1 MFNYAQL
8 REVLIGIA
16 AQLEGTVRDVT
27 SKSLGETRIK
37 LEEEAFNL
45 VVLGQFKR
53 GKSTFINALLGES
66 ILPTA
71 ITPLTSVVTILRY
84 GPKLKVE
91 VEYLNGR
98 LEEIDIAGLPAFI
111 TERKNP
117 QNKKEVKEVTVFYPS
132 QYLKGGVRIIDTPGA
147 GSVYSHN
154 TEAAYAYLPYAD
166 AGIFIVSVDPPLS
179 RSEHQFL
186 KDVREFVDKV
196 FFVLNKIDQVSDSDQ
211 KESLEFTFRI
221 IEEDVGPGKVR
232 IYPLSARWAL
242 EGKKTGDDLLVGRS
256 LLPEFERQL
265 LDFLARE
272 KGRVFLQS
280 VVNNLL
286 KLISDETISFQLEQE
301 AIKLPLQELK
311 TKIERFEQE
320 MKEIAKDREN
330 TQFLLKGH
338 LGKIIS
344 GLDEEIFGFKREKSP
359 ALQRELEEE
368 YLRLVR
374 RGSGGLREQLEQFV
388 FDRIRETFNPWRQQL
403 AEKMSSRLE
412 DAHGEFARKI
422 NEIIERILTL
432 TSDIF
437 ELKLKPFTSVEGLS
451 KKSDFYFMLKDD
463 PVGLELV
470 QLAVTSA
477 LPSFIAK
484 KMILKSMKAAVAELL
499 DRHCG
504 RVRYDLV
511 NRITKTMK
519 DFQNS
524 LNEKIDLTLAGIRI
538 SFEKAL
544 ALHQAGKNNVEKSLG
559 ELGEKLESMAG
570 IRAELL
576 SCAALL
582 NTEMRG
588 GGAASQDGHCPR
600 IRYGTGLAGFET
612 PPNDTK

>member
-1 MFNYAQL
+1 MFDYAQL
-8 REVLIGIA
+8 RDGLFGIL

-71 ITPLTSVVTILRY
+71 IIPLTSVVTILRY

-98 LEEIDIAGLPAFI
+98 LEGIDLASLPAFI
-111 TERKNP
+111 TERENP
-117 QNKKEVKEVTVFYPS
+117 QNKKAVKEVTVFYPS
-132 QYLKGGVRIIDTPGA
+132 QYLKGGVRIIDTPGT

-154 TEAAYAYLPYAD
+154 TEAAYAYLPYVD
-166 AGIFIVSVDPPLS
+166 AGIFVVSVDPPLS
-179 RSEHQFL
+179 KSEHQFL

-196 FFVLNKIDQVSDSDQ
+196 FFVLNKVDQVSDSDQ
-211 KESLEFTFRI
+211 KESLEFTVRV
-221 IEEDVGPGKVR
+221 IEEEVGQGKVR
-232 IYPLSARWAL
+232 IYPLSARWAI
-242 EGKKTGDDLLVGRS
+242 EGKKAGDALLLERS

-368 YLRLVR
+368 YLRLVN
-374 RGSGGLREQLEQFV
+374 RGGGGLREKLEQFV
-388 FDRIRETFNPWRQQL
+388 FDRIRATFKPWRQQL
-403 AEKMSSRLE
+403 AEKISARLE
-412 DAHGEFARKI
+412 EAHGEFARKI
-422 NEIIERILTL
+422 NEIVERILIL

-451 KKSDFYFMLKDD
+451 KKSYFYFMLKDD
-463 PVGLELV
+463 PVGLELI
-470 QLAVTSA
+470 QLAATST
-477 LPSFIAK
+477 LPSFIAR
-484 KMILKSMKAAVAELL
+484 KMILKSTKEAVAELL

-524 LNEKIDLTLAGIRI
+524 LYEKIDLTLAGIRI
-538 SFEKAL
+538 SFQKAL
-544 ALHQAGKNNVEKSLG
+544 ALHQTGQNNLEKSLG
-559 ELGEKLESMAG
+559 ELSEKLGSIAAIHSG
-570 IRAELL
+570 LL
-576 SCAALL
+576 GYAALL
-582 NTEMRG
+582 DHDSTKEERG
-588 GGAASQDGHCPR
+588 QALPPGR
-600 IRYGTGLAGFET
+600 T
-612 PPNDTK
+612 P